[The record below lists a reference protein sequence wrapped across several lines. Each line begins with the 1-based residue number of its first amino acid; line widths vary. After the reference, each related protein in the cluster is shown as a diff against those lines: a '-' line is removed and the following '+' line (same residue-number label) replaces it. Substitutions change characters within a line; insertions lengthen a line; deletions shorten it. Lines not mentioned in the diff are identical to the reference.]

1 MCEQKGTSGL
11 SVRNEHFVR
20 TDVSSTEIKG
30 VRETEACGREY
41 VGNIRKYT
49 ENNMLIY
56 LNSHVVYE
64 IVVK

>member
-1 MCEQKGTSGL
+1 MCEQTGTSGP

-20 TDVSSTEIKG
+20 MDVSSTEMKG

-41 VGNIRKYT
+41 VGNIRKYR

-56 LNSHVVYE
+56 FNSHVVYR